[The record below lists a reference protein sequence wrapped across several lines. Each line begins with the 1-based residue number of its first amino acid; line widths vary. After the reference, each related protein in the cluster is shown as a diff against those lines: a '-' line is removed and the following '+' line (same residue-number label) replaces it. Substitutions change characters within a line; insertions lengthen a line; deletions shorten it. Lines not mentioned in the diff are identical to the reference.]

1 MTSRYRSSAAIYC
14 WTRHSLAED
23 TACFVDAVDQPVDL
37 LGHRVEVEARAVRG
51 RHAEPRHQRLAAVVT
66 GADRDALGIEHPRD
80 VVWMDALD
88 VEGHDSGAAVGRWS
102 VEHDPGDLSEALE
115 RDRRELLLVRLDRL
129 DPDRGQVVDRG
140 SEPDRLGDRHGAGL
154 ELVRDL
160 APGCLLETD
169 LADHVATEVEGLHR
183 LEELAAAP
191 ERTDACWAAHLVRR
205 QRQEVAAQRLDVH
218 RMVGRSL
225 GGVHDHD
232 RALLVRPSGELL
244 NGVDRPKR
252 VGDEIGRDSPHLS
265 VACELVE
272 RIELELAVVVD
283 AEHPEVGTG
292 SLGHVLPR
300 DEVRVVLEL
309 RDDGDVAG
317 AKVVQAP
324 CVGNE
329 VQRLRRLAREDDL
342 PRRRRVDEGGHLL
355 AGELELRGRAFGER
369 VDTAV
374 HVRVRGLVERA
385 HRVEYLT
392 RLLRGDRRI
401 QVRKRLAVD
410 LLLEDRKIGSQTLR
424 IEPGFSPYGHTA
436 IVSTHRGYE
445 AAFRRKWGH
454 PR

>member
-66 GADRDALGIEHPRD
+66 GADRDALGIEHLRD
-80 VVWMDALD
+80 VVWMNALD
-88 VEGHDSGAAVGRWS
+88 VKGHDSGAAVGGWS

-115 RDRRELLLVRLDRL
+115 RHRRELLLVRLDRL
-129 DPDRGQVVDRG
+129 DPDRG
-140 SEPDRLGDRHGAGL
+140 
-154 ELVRDL
+154 
-160 APGCLLETD
+160 
-169 LADHVATEVEGLHR
+169 
-183 LEELAAAP
+183 
-191 ERTDACWAAHLVRR
+191 
-205 QRQEVAAQRLDVH
+205 QEVAAQRLDVH

-244 NGVDRPKR
+244 DGVDRPKR
-252 VGDEIGRDSPHLS
+252 VGDEIGRDDPHLS
-265 VACELVE
+265 LACELVK

-385 HRVEYLT
+385 HRVKYLT

-445 AAFRRKWGH
+445 AAFRR
-454 PR
+454 